1 MLKYLRMGS
10 KRTKTVWWVLVVVT
24 VFTFLGGFIFLF
36 GSGLD
41 SSNQAR
47 MSGALGTVNGEQI
60 THTEYQ
66 SAIAEQQMAYRQRFN
81 AEPTEQEAPMVAAQA
96 WRGLVNQH
104 LLTEKA
110 NKLGLKAS
118 DREVVLT
125 LQAAP
130 PNALVSL
137 PEFQTNGQFDPN
149 KYGAALRNPSLNWAP
164 FEEMVRRQLPVRKVQ
179 ERMIAAIKLSQPELQ
194 EAYHQRFDK
203 TALTLVS
210 VPPLTEAPVKP
221 ATDADM
227 DRVYQ
232 ENIGL
237 FCAPERTQLE
247 ILAMPK
253 RYSEE
258 ETRVAREQ
266 AQSLTD
272 RARRGEDFAQLAKD
286 YSEGPGADQGGELQR
301 VFQPSEFGP
310 ELAPRL
316 AGMAKGDVTEPIA
329 EPGRFLVVKCLDR
342 VPDPS
347 SPTPGLK
354 LAQIMITV
362 RAGEQSVRDQ
372 LDEMRKLRDRARK
385 VGLAKAATEKS
396 TTTTKTPFFPF
407 GGTPPQLYQA
417 PEVADWGFSAKVGE
431 LSSIIT
437 TPDGYLLAQVAEHRS
452 AGPAPKAD
460 VVEQLR
466 QLAEAKAR
474 TEASRPRADQIAKA
488 VTAGATLEAAAQAA
502 GLTAT
507 SITGMART
515 QPDPRMAA
523 SPEAVGAAFGAPIGK
538 VVGPLETQMG
548 WLLFRV
554 DSRVEADSVAF
565 EQLKGQVT
573 TEILQRKQNEFM
585 QSWLATLWRGA
596 RIKDLRTP

>member
-10 KRTKTVWWVLVVVT
+10 KRTKTIWWVLTIVT
-24 VFTFLGGFIFLF
+24 VFSFIGGFIFLF

-47 MSGALGTVNGEQI
+47 MTGALGTVNGQQI
-60 THTEYQ
+60 SRVEFQ
-66 SAIAEQQMAYRQRFN
+66 NAVAEQRMAYRQRFN
-81 AEPTEQEAPMVAAQA
+81 AEPTEQETPMVEAQA

-110 NKLGLKAS
+110 KKLGLGAT

-149 KYGAALRNPSLNWAP
+149 KYGAALRNPGLNWAP

-203 TALTLVS
+203 AALTLVA
-210 VPPLTEAPVKP
+210 VPPDAAPVKP
-221 ATDADM
+221 PTEAEM
-227 DRVYQ
+227 DRIYQ
-232 ENIGL
+232 EEIG
-237 FCAPERTQLE
+237 FFNAPERTQLE
-247 ILAMPK
+247 ILAIPK
-253 RYSEE
+253 RYADEE
-258 ETRVAREQ
+258 VRVAREQ

-286 YSEGPGADQGGELQR
+286 YSEGPGAEQGGELNR
-301 VFQPSEFGP
+301 NYQPSEFGP
-310 ELAPRL
+310 ELAPKL
-316 AGMAKGDVTEPIA
+316 GAMAKGDVSDPIS

-342 VPDPS
+342 VIEPNN
-347 SPTPGLK
+347 PTPSLK

-362 RAGEQSVRDQ
+362 RASEQTQRDQ
-372 LDEMRKLRDRARK
+372 LEEMKKLRDRAK
-385 VGLAKAATEKS
+385 SVGLSKAATEKG
-396 TTTTKTPFFPF
+396 TTTTKTPFYPF
-407 GGTPPQLYQA
+407 GSTPPQLYQS
-417 PEVADWGFSAKVGE
+417 PELADWGFSAKVGD
-431 LSSIIT
+431 LSSVVST
-437 TPDGYLLAQVAEHRS
+437 TDGFLIAQVAEHRA

-460 VVEQLR
+460 VAEQLR

-474 TEASRPRADQIAKA
+474 TQAARPRADQIARA
-488 VTAGATLEAAAQAA
+488 VAAGATLEAAAQQA
-502 GLTAT
+502 GLPAT
-507 SITGMART
+507 PIAGMSKA
-515 QPDPRMAA
+515 QPDPRFQA
-523 SPEAVGAAFGAPIGK
+523 SPEAVGAAFGVPIGK
-538 VVGPLETQMG
+538 VVGPMETPMG

-554 DSRVEADSVAF
+554 DSRVVADTTAF

-573 TEILQRKQNEFM
+573 TEILQRKQNDFM
-585 QSWLATLWRGA
+585 QSWLADLWRGA
-596 RIKDLRTP
+596 KIKDLRTP